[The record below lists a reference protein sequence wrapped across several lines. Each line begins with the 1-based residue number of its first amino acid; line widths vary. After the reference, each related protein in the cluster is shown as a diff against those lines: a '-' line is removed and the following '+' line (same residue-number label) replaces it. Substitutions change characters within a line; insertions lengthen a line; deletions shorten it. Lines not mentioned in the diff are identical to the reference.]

1 MVLDPA
7 QLRSETRV
15 RLADLGYP
23 DPPMH
28 LPALFDK
35 EVGYSLRPID
45 DIVARTAALNVVVT
59 VSLGMPLDLA
69 GEWISENGLRTA
81 LSHSEVAAIDGQEA
95 GNVAEIQAQVEAI
108 WAFVWVLSLG
118 DQLDPATLCPDDLV
132 RRVPDLRTGES
143 IEEWSE
149 RTGPR
154 QRSADEVMR
163 ELDLYYGMTWGL
175 ADANLR
181 RLPTPGGIDQYAIWQ
196 RRRALE
202 FAIAERDWTHD
213 EWDIIDLST

>member
-1 MVLDPA
+1 MLDPA

-23 DPPMH
+23 DPPAH

-35 EVGYSLRPID
+35 EVGYSIRPIGD
-45 DIVARTAALNVVVT
+45 LVARTAALNVVVAL
-59 VSLGMPLDLA
+59 SHGMPLELA
-69 GEWISENGLRTA
+69 GEWVSENDMRTA
-81 LSHSEVAAIDGQEA
+81 LSNSEVAAIDGQEA
-95 GNVAEIQAQVEAI
+95 GSVAEMRTQVEAI

-118 DQLDPATLCPDDLV
+118 DQLDPNTLCPDDLV
-132 RRVPDLRTGES
+132 RRVPDLLTGES
-143 IEEWSE
+143 IEGWRK

-163 ELDLYYGMTWGL
+163 ELDLHYGMTWGL

-181 RLPTPGGIDQYAIWQ
+181 RLPPPGRIDQYAIWQ